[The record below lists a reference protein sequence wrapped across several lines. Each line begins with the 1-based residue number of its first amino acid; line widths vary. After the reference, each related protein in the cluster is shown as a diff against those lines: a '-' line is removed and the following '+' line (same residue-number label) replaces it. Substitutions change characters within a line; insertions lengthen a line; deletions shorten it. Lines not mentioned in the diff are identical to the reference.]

1 MVIALV
7 YDCGMSVHPKKV
19 LIVAFGILLFSIFF
33 PVNPCPADIAV
44 IKIHFRDASELLP
57 LVETLL
63 SPDGKAF
70 VDTRTNS
77 IVVRDSSESL
87 GQIRAALAESDKATE
102 QIRIRFRFA
111 QEHLSRKRD
120 ISLSGRVSGERGSV
134 AIGERK
140 RDGVTVH
147 IGDREV
153 NQRRNAESFI
163 TVASG
168 GTAYICV
175 GKDVPYTE
183 RWVYLSRR
191 YSHVVETVNF
201 RRAETGFE
209 VRPVVAGDHVHI
221 DIVPRISY
229 EGSGK
234 RGVIHFTEAS
244 TRLFVPRGKWITL
257 GGDREES
264 NEAIRDI
271 LTSGSTE
278 RSSTLSLSLMVE
290 P

>member
-1 MVIALV
+1 MVSALV
-7 YDCGMSVHPKKV
+7 YDYGMSLNPKIA
-19 LIVAFGILLFSIFF
+19 LVAFGILLFSLFF

-77 IVVRDSSESL
+77 IIIRDRSESL
-87 GQIRAALAESDKATE
+87 GQIRAVLAESDKATE
-102 QIRIRFRFA
+102 QVRIRFRFL
-111 QEHLSRKRD
+111 QEHLSRERD
-120 ISLSGRVSGERGSV
+120 ISMSGKVSGERGSV
-134 AIGERK
+134 SLGKGK
-140 RDGVTVH
+140 RDGVSLH
-147 IGDREV
+147 AGDREV
-153 NQRRNAESFI
+153 NHQRNAESFI
-163 TVASG
+163 IVASG
-168 GTAYICV
+168 GTAYIRV

-183 RWVYLSRR
+183 RWGYLSRR
-191 YSHVVETVNF
+191 YAHVAETVNF
-201 RRAETGFE
+201 RSVETGFE
-209 VRPVVAGDHVHI
+209 VRPVVAGDHVLM

-229 EGSGK
+229 EESGR
-234 RGVIHFTEAS
+234 RGIIHFTEAS
-244 TRLFVPRGKWITL
+244 TRLFVPRGEWITI
-257 GGDREES
+257 GGNREES

-278 RSSTLSLSLMVE
+278 KSSTLFLSLMIE

>member
-7 YDCGMSVHPKKV
+7 YDYSMVVHPKKAF
-19 LIVAFGILLFSIFF
+19 IVAFSILFFSIFF

-63 SPDGKAF
+63 SLDGKAF

-87 GQIRAALAESDKATE
+87 RQIRAALAESDKAIE
-102 QIRIRFRFA
+102 QVRIRFRFV
-111 QEHLSRKRD
+111 QQNVSRERD

-134 AIGERK
+134 AIGKRK
-140 RDGVTVH
+140 RDGVSLH

-153 NQRRNAESFI
+153 NQRRNGEFFI
-163 TVASG
+163 TVTSG
-168 GTAYICV
+168 GTAYIRV

-191 YSHVVETVNF
+191 YAHVVETVNV
-201 RRAETGFE
+201 RSLETGFE

-229 EGSGK
+229 EESGK

-244 TRLFVPRGKWITL
+244 TRLRVPRGEWIIL

-278 RSSTLSLSLMVE
+278 RNSTLSLSLMVE

>member
-1 MVIALV
+1 MALV
-7 YDCGMSVHPKKV
+7 YDYAMSVHPKKG
-19 LIVAFGILLFSIFF
+19 LIVVFGILLFSLFF

-57 LVETLL
+57 LVQTLL

-87 GQIRAALAESDKATE
+87 GQIRAALGESDKAIE
-102 QIRIRFRFA
+102 QVRVRFRFV
-111 QEHLSRKRD
+111 QEHLSRGRD
-120 ISLSGRVSGERGSV
+120 ISMSGRISGERGSV
-134 AIGERK
+134 ATGKRK
-140 RDGVTVH
+140 RDGVSVH

-153 NQRRNAESFI
+153 NQQRNAESFI

-168 GTAYICV
+168 GTAYIRV

-191 YSHVVETVNF
+191 YAHVVETVNF
-201 RRAETGFE
+201 QRAETGFE

-229 EGSGK
+229 EESGK
-234 RGVIHFTEAS
+234 RGIIHFTEAS
-244 TRLFVPRGKWITL
+244 ASLVVPRGEWITI
-257 GGDREES
+257 GGHREES

-271 LTSGSTE
+271 LMGGSTE
-278 RSSTLSLSLMVE
+278 KSATLSLSLMVE

>member
-1 MVIALV
+1 MIAPV
-7 YDCGMSVHPKKV
+7 YDYSMSNYPKKA
-19 LIVAFGILLFSIFF
+19 LIVAFGILFFSVFF

-77 IVVRDSSESL
+77 IIIRDSSESL
-87 GQIRAALAESDKATE
+87 RQIRAVLAESDKAIE
-102 QIRIRFRFA
+102 QVRIRFRFQ
-111 QEHLSRKRD
+111 QEHLSRERD
-120 ISLSGRVSGERGSV
+120 ISVSGKVSGERGSV
-134 AIGERK
+134 AIGKRK
-140 RDGVTVH
+140 RDGVSLHV
-147 IGDREV
+147 GDREV

-163 TVASG
+163 TVVSG
-168 GTAYICV
+168 GTAYIRV

-183 RWVYLSRR
+183 RWGYLSRR
-191 YSHVVETVNF
+191 YAHFVETVNF
-201 RRAETGFE
+201 RSVETGFE

-229 EGSGK
+229 EESGK
-234 RGVIHFTEAS
+234 RGIIHFTEAS
-244 TRLFVPRGKWITL
+244 TRLFVPRGEWITI
-257 GGDREES
+257 GGNREAS

-271 LTSGSTE
+271 LTSGSIE
-278 RSSTLSLSLMVE
+278 KNSTLSLSLMIE
-290 P
+290 PR

>member
-1 MVIALV
+1 
-7 YDCGMSVHPKKV
+7 MSVHPKKT

-70 VDTRTNS
+70 VDTGSNS

-87 GQIRAALAESDKATE
+87 RQIRAALAESDKAVE
-102 QIRIRFRFA
+102 QVRIRFRFV
-111 QEHLSRKRD
+111 QEHISRERD
-120 ISLSGRVSGERGSV
+120 ISISGRVSGERGSV
-134 AIGERK
+134 AIGKRK
-140 RDGVTVH
+140 RDGVSVH
-147 IGDREV
+147 IGDREG
-153 NQRRNAESFI
+153 NQRRNAESFV

-168 GTAYICV
+168 GTAYIRV

-191 YSHVVETVNF
+191 YAHVVETVNF
-201 RRAETGFE
+201 RRVETGFE

-221 DIVPRISY
+221 DVVPRISY
-229 EGSGK
+229 EESGK
-234 RGVIHFTEAS
+234 RGIIHFTEAS
-244 TRLFVPRGKWITL
+244 TRLLVPRGEWITL
-257 GGDREES
+257 GGHREES

-271 LTSGSTE
+271 LASGSTE
-278 RSSTLSLSLMVE
+278 RSSTLSFSLMVE